1 MPFAIE
7 SPGGLYAFL
16 LSFDYRHAMQWPKY
30 PSPQMMR
37 PLGEIYR
44 YLVSSHPELLNVGA
58 LDGQLRHA
66 QKERQLRDDY
76 ERRLQLLDDAFNE
89 ARKKKEAVRI
99 AEEARRIEADNI
111 LRQLEYEAEEQQGEL
126 ADNLRTLLVLGMKDL
141 ANIAPFTEVIAKNKK
156 WFVPREGMV
165 TPGRLVYLLSK
176 EDIPHNLTRKSLDK
190 ANKKLKKVIIAR
202 YCTDRPGP
210 QPAYPAVG
218 RWVQLL
224 SQQDFKRAGEQ
235 LKNCLWLEYWCGG
248 EPVNAYLVYY
258 NPKLKL
264 ALAFDRENMSIED
277 VAGVNNSKDFT
288 PAQSTAIEALKN
300 DIQLMIDSGEIKP
313 LTAEER
319 VALEDHSYS
328 QENPA
333 KDKRLGSLPRRFRGE
348 DVYDPREESIRA
360 VARGV
365 GNGWGIAVGK
375 YMKSHT
381 PGEIVQR
388 SWERYQQPDALI
400 RKRQEYEGMLG
411 RGRRYGAY
419 RITQEPTTAGLRYFI
434 WPLPPGQRLPKPY
447 RSRRMAESAL
457 RRINATPTASL
468 PRKAYTKSELKQ
480 WLPPEDV
487 FAGRSQELTASG
499 KKELTMTKKK
509 KTRRNPM
516 GNVPSSISTGFLPVA
531 RYVRPSFASQPGPTD
546 PNIKPYSQL
555 IDPQLWRLADGGDH
569 VAMYE
574 LERRGLS
581 HMRPARPNPDN
592 LDHLRPDVRKR
603 IFYIAKIKVEEGFP
617 NDAKHPE
624 MRKDIDTAMRMIR
637 NGTAKFNP
645 RGRIPKDVHT
655 YFAMRNPTDG
665 PQARGMTF
673 MHSEMNEEWANWALA
688 RQGIQHRGQGYG
700 PGSFPVGARLN
711 PKYRFSAEKKGKG
724 YVVTVHGP
732 DGDPVAKYRF
742 FKDNTRGM
750 EAAIEKVKATFKAEA
765 KHQARKAKMREAR
778 RKAKKSIHRRGWL

>member
-1 MPFAIE
+1 
-7 SPGGLYAFL
+7 
-16 LSFDYRHAMQWPKY
+16 
-30 PSPQMMR
+30 
-37 PLGEIYR
+37 
-44 YLVSSHPELLNVGA
+44 
-58 LDGQLRHA
+58 
-66 QKERQLRDDY
+66 
-76 ERRLQLLDDAFNE
+76 
-89 ARKKKEAVRI
+89 
-99 AEEARRIEADNI
+99 
-111 LRQLEYEAEEQQGEL
+111 
-126 ADNLRTLLVLGMKDL
+126 MKDL
-141 ANIAPFTEVIAKNKK
+141 ANIVPFLRVIAKRKQ

-165 TPGRLVYLLSK
+165 TAGRLVYLLSR
-176 EDIPHNLTRKSLDK
+176 EGISYNLTRKSLDK
-190 ANKKLKKVIIAR
+190 ANKKLRKVIIDR

-210 QPAYPAVG
+210 FLALPSAA

-224 SQQDFKRAGEQ
+224 RQQDFKRAGEQ
-235 LKNCLWLEYWCGG
+235 LKNCLWMHYWCGDD
-248 EPVNAYLVYY
+248 PVNIYLVYY

-264 ALAFDRENMSIED
+264 ALSFDREDMVIEQ
-277 VAGVNNSKDFT
+277 VSGVNNSEDFT
-288 PAQSTAIEALKN
+288 PAQQAAIDELEREIRDMVA
-300 DIQLMIDSGEIKP
+300 SGEIRP

-319 VALEDHSYS
+319 DLLDAHERAN
-328 QENPA
+328 ENPSR
-333 KDKRLGSLPRRFRGE
+333 DKRLGPLPRRYKSE

-365 GNGWGIAVGK
+365 GNGWGIAVGH

-381 PGEIVQR
+381 PWEIVQR

-400 RKRQEYEGMLG
+400 RKRQAYEVMLG
-411 RGRRYGAY
+411 RGRGYGAY
-419 RITQEPTTAGLRYFI
+419 RITQEPTKAGLRYFI

-447 RSRRMAESAL
+447 SSARRAQEAL

-487 FAGRSQELTASG
+487 FAGRSGKLTAAG

-509 KTRRNPM
+509 NTRRNPM

-592 LDHLRPDVRKR
+592 LDHLPANVQKM
-603 IFYIAKIKVEEGFP
+603 IYHIAKIKVEEGFP
-617 NDAKHPE
+617 NDAKNPK
-624 MRKDIDTAMRMIR
+624 MRKDIDTAMRMIK

-655 YFAMRNPTDG
+655 YFAMKNPTDG

-711 PKYRFSAEKKGKG
+711 PKYRFSAVKKGKG
-724 YVVTVHGP
+724 YTVTVHGP
-732 DGDPVAKYRF
+732 DGDLKYRVDGLEGG
-742 FKDNTRGM
+742 KKG
-750 EAAIEKVKATFKAEA
+750 AIEAVRAE
-765 KHQARKAKMREAR
+765 M
-778 RKAKKSIHRRGWL
+778 STLNRGLL